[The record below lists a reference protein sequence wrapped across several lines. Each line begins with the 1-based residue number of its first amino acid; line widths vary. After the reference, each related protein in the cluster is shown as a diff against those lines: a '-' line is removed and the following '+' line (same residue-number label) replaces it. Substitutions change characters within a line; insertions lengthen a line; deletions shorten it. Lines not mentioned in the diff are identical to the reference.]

1 MNCIEKRHVSHKASM
16 PHLYY
21 LDSFMD
27 ELDREVMNLT
37 DRAFK
42 SLCIGDEA
50 IYNDSEFSPP
60 LVSCHKPLVEE
71 VSKKTQQTCSMAFK
85 KQETQP
91 HLNGVNNMP
100 WQMNKS
106 SSLFAA
112 FAAKKNGDATK
123 MTNGDS
129 WDKSALLSIQ
139 QELSEFS
146 SDYQN
151 NIAHHHNSQVKN
163 HLKSSEKSNKSIA
176 DTSTQSGKLSK
187 SKHSKSSK
195 LKKLNSKNFF
205 LHSELSPFQSW
216 RDLNKFPFGLE
227 NIEIFQS
234 NGPPEWYDSP
244 LYKKLTMSHRLHN
257 SELHDSELHDS
268 ELHDS
273 EPHDSE
279 LNDSIQSKGAKQC
292 SNPKLPQNNTDLD
305 FKTLTSTSMPL
316 KSEKQPEPHKIPTE
330 PQPPPVLL
338 KSSEQSELRSQSE
351 GAPWRKNRSRAKSAV
366 PIGQSL
372 LSSLTCEKAK
382 AVEEVE
388 LPIKKDVRTMEEQSS
403 TSSTP
408 FNILQLLTPVIP
420 SRQGTGSSEVLQSV
434 LSPSTL
440 DLPVLAERDLHPSPE
455 IKREGYKSIASSLL
469 FNLKDNRKRVKAMYS
484 PPKFRSSDPTDQ
496 NKLSPLAEQVLTK
509 TGQEVAESS
518 DAKIAS
524 PVHPKA
530 HKSPASV
537 PQETAGQQK
546 STPSGHIN
554 GGLPDD
560 FLALSLLQAGNG
572 SSPCLKSN
580 KSPVVNKATYPS
592 LNLYRKASPE
602 ECMDAKTVQALS
614 VPGSHPNLDKS
625 TTLKEMDGKERQ
637 RKTPNTPVPSILV
650 NKPTDHTNKRKSES
664 IHTNDDK
671 NKGKLGTVGN
681 VQTEKVDIISLREK
695 YPLALM
701 KKPNVKTETLSPVC
715 GRNQDKANMGE
726 TEKVEQRLAKDSK
739 ERMEAKAKHVFS
751 ARQNNYIK
759 SQRSVSVDVHE
770 EEYGHGGEDVAC
782 VRSKSE
788 VAKENV
794 SRMSEITNVSE
805 ERKSKQNGGANEVK
819 LIEIAKEGK
828 LGGTSIRESVK
839 NEAFNMK
846 DNNLALSNISGL
858 SSEQKA
864 TKGDAFSIKGN
875 TSAKRALF
883 ISKEQSFTKAAVA
896 AKKENTV
903 MDKYEAAKAALEEVI
918 AERNQRKKQS
928 QDFSSTD
935 RDIEIDKVSS
945 SKCQSADYEQDLIT
959 QEHYRQAIAM
969 SQKDMFESAAKDRRG
984 GQKGFSD
991 FKSSS
996 QIVQSMSERD
1006 TKHGESRVAEV
1017 NLAGPCKQEGAG
1029 EHGQRAA
1036 GQIKYRER
1044 DRSGRRERHQSE
1056 PDNVKA
1062 LDKVTKHKERE
1073 HVPKIINLMKESS
1086 RVPSTE
1092 SRLTTQVDDCTAVQ
1106 KKSSSFKPEVPPRRG
1121 RAGSQNEERLLYE
1134 IERRED
1140 RERVDKT
1147 GENVMKVKANLPKE
1161 RGPVRGHVSALKE
1174 KFNKEQEAPSSAT
1187 NVHDYLALDNGL
1199 KENPPKKDKV
1209 KLKESVEKEKVLVPS
1224 STPAS
1229 ETTPTKQQNKN
1240 PERID
1245 VSSSKSCDI
1254 NPDLSTVRQ
1263 RQMNETVRESNN
1275 AEETKEIAV
1284 LESDLATKK
1293 EENIRVIKE
1302 SPLCAS
1308 EASEVPEKRS
1318 PKPSKSK
1325 DSSKNSVKQLLSDL
1339 FGKAEARN
1347 VKPEMCASVKEIP
1360 VKTPETP
1367 ESIQAESPSIH
1378 SIKVY
1383 DILKQPE
1390 PLSPVN
1396 LTQFEQGNLLLL
1408 SNPTPE
1414 STLESLAQPEV
1425 DLASPA
1431 RTCEEN
1437 FENLTEEKSS
1447 EPSLSERL
1455 SSPPSDVD
1463 KGGWVRCLIESA
1475 RNLTPTSQSTASTPT
1490 MGKPVLFK
1498 VKDNTFNSSPVTKTV
1513 RPILHKTIPEICQL
1527 WSPRES
1533 LSGSERG
1540 EEDLYKDCV
1549 EVQSPTILSPTPPS
1563 TPARSPQPDQSSI
1576 GYKGKV
1582 QLNYLT
1588 VPEEDERQ
1596 SAVSSDVSE
1605 GIESCGTSIGDA
1617 VEEIVVTLP
1626 TEDPEESKLQSER
1639 SGSAC
1644 SGLENQSQ
1652 VKPPVVPPKTEKALR
1667 RAMRL
1672 TTRRIQKA
1680 ESKSKSERKG
1690 RSCEKN
1696 TSHKPERRH
1705 HSSDK
1710 VLSSQS
1716 ELQAPAVDFDGSNQS
1731 TGENKPHRGERY
1743 AREPSRD
1750 SSNQEGHYSEEML
1763 QLESPV
1769 NRNNNQ
1775 AKMKKMTNFSNQSR
1789 QIPESGHHF
1798 DSKVPV
1804 DAPSERPGRT
1814 SDKKSPP
1821 ERLDRRAHSL
1831 DRYLTNMN
1839 EVAKKPP
1846 LRQNSIEHTYASNIV
1861 TQSFPMTQRK
1871 LLQDP
1876 DSGQYFVVDM
1886 PVQVKTKTF
1895 FDPET
1900 GSYVQLPVQSHEA
1913 PVPQAQ
1919 SMEVVKAPPPL
1930 VLYHGFVPMPVS
1942 TLPAQN
1948 SSIKLGS
1955 VVTPNDLEGF
1965 ESSEIERHDDE
1976 IYQKPKPYPDPASV
1990 HVSQDCLGDV
2000 ETVDSVR

>member
-1 MNCIEKRHVSHKASM
+1 
-16 PHLYY
+16 
-21 LDSFMD
+21 MD

-85 KQETQP
+85 KHETQP

-146 SDYQN
+146 SDYEN

-163 HLKSSEKSNKSIA
+163 HLKSSEKSNKSIT
-176 DTSTQSGKLSK
+176 DTSTQSGKSSK

-244 LYKKLTMSHRLHN
+244 LYKKLTMSHRLHDSELHN
-257 SELHDSELHDS
+257 SELHNSKLHNSGLCDSESHDS
-268 ELHDS
+268 
-273 EPHDSE
+273 
-279 LNDSIQSKGAKQC
+279 NQFKGAKQC
-292 SNPKLPQNNTDLD
+292 PNPSLPALKEKSEPKLPQNNADFD
-305 FKTLTSTSMPL
+305 FKTLTSTSVPL

-330 PQPPPVLL
+330 TQPTPVLL

-351 GAPWRKNRSRAKSAV
+351 GDHSAPWRKNRSRAKSAV

-382 AVEEVE
+382 AVDEVE
-388 LPIKKDVRTMEEQSS
+388 LPIKKDIRTMEEQSS

-420 SRQGTGSSEVLQSV
+420 SRQGTGSSEVLQAV

-440 DLPVLAERDLHPSPE
+440 DLPVLPERDLHPSPE

-484 PPKFRSSDPTDQ
+484 PPKFRSSEPTDL

-518 DAKIAS
+518 DAKITS
-524 PVHPKA
+524 PVLQKA

-592 LNLYRKASPE
+592 LNLYRKASPG
-602 ECMDAKTVQALS
+602 ECTDAKTMQALS

-637 RKTPNTPVPSILV
+637 VPAILV
-650 NKPTDHTNKRKSES
+650 NKPIDHTNKSKSES
-664 IHTNDDK
+664 THMNDDK
-671 NKGKLGTVGN
+671 TKGKVGTVGN
-681 VQTEKVDIISLREK
+681 GQTEKVDVLSLREK

-701 KKPNVKTETLSPVC
+701 KKPNTKSDALSPIDV
-715 GRNQDKANMGE
+715 RNQDKANMGE
-726 TEKVEQRLAKDSK
+726 REKVEQRPAMDSK
-739 ERMEAKAKHVFS
+739 ERMEAKPKHVFS

-770 EEYGHGGEDVAC
+770 EECRHGGEDVTS

-805 ERKSKQNGGANEVK
+805 ERKSKQNGGAQEVK
-819 LIEIAKEGK
+819 LIEIVKEGK

-839 NEAFNMK
+839 NEASNIK
-846 DNNLALSNISGL
+846 DNNLSLSNVSGL
-858 SSEQKA
+858 SSEQKV
-864 TKGDAFSIKGN
+864 TKGDAFSMKGN

-883 ISKEQSFTKAAVA
+883 TSKEQSSTKTAVA

-928 QDFSSTD
+928 QTFSSTD
-935 RDIEIDKVSS
+935 RDIDTDKVSS
-945 SKCQSADYEQDLIT
+945 SKWQSADYEQDLVT
-959 QEHYRQAIAM
+959 QEHYRQAIAL
-969 SQKDMFESAAKDRRG
+969 SQKDMLESATKDRRG
-984 GQKGFSD
+984 GQKGFSN

-1006 TKHGESRVAEV
+1006 TKYGESHVAEV
-1017 NLAGPCKQEGAG
+1017 NLARPCKQEGAG
-1029 EHGQRAA
+1029 EHSQRAA
-1036 GQIKYRER
+1036 GQIKYIER

-1056 PDNVKA
+1056 TDNVKA
-1062 LDKVTKHKERE
+1062 LDKVTEHKERE
-1073 HVPKIINLMKESS
+1073 HVPKNINLMKESS

-1106 KKSSSFKPEVPPRRG
+1106 KKKSSSFKPEVPPRRG
-1121 RAGSQNEERLLYE
+1121 RAGSQNEERLLHE
-1134 IERRED
+1134 IERKED
-1140 RERVDKT
+1140 RERVDKP
-1147 GENVMKVKANLPKE
+1147 GENVMKGKTNLPKE

-1187 NVHDYLALDNGL
+1187 NVHDYMALDKGL

-1209 KLKESVEKEKVLVPS
+1209 NLKETAQKEKVSVLS
-1224 STPAS
+1224 STPAR

-1240 PERID
+1240 PERTD
-1245 VSSSKSCDI
+1245 VSSRKSCDI
-1254 NPDLSTVRQ
+1254 NPDLSTIRQ
-1263 RQMNETVRESNN
+1263 RQTNESTRESND

-1308 EASEVPEKRS
+1308 ESLEVQNNQS
-1318 PKPSKSK
+1318 PKPPKSK
-1325 DSSKNSVKQLLSDL
+1325 DCSKNPVKQLLSDL

-1347 VKPEMCASVKEIP
+1347 VKPEMCKSVKEIP

-1383 DILKQPE
+1383 DILNQPE

-1396 LTQFEQGNLLLL
+1396 LKQFEQGNLLLL
-1408 SNPTPE
+1408 SNSTPE

-1437 FENLTEEKSS
+1437 LENLTEEKSS

-1475 RNLTPTSQSTASTPT
+1475 RNLTPTSQSNASTPT

-1498 VKDNTFNSSPVTKTV
+1498 VKDNTFSSSPVTKTV

-1549 EVQSPTILSPTPPS
+1549 EVQSPTILSPTPSS
-1563 TPARSPQPDQSSI
+1563 TPARSPQPDHSSI
-1576 GYKGKV
+1576 GYKGKG
-1582 QLNYLT
+1582 QLDYLT
-1588 VPEEDERQ
+1588 VPEEDEMR

-1617 VEEIVVTLP
+1617 VEETVVTLP

-1672 TTRRIQKA
+1672 TTKRIQKA

-1690 RSCEKN
+1690 RSSEKN
-1696 TSHKPERRH
+1696 ASHKPERRH

-1710 VLSSQS
+1710 VLSSRP
-1716 ELQAPAVDFDGSNQS
+1716 ELQAPSIDFDGSNQS
-1731 TGENKPHRGERY
+1731 SEENKPHREERH
-1743 AREPSRD
+1743 AREHSRD

-1763 QLESPV
+1763 QLESPA
-1769 NRNNNQ
+1769 NRNSNQ
-1775 AKMKKMTNFSNQSR
+1775 AKMKKMNCSNQSR
-1789 QIPESGHHF
+1789 QIPESGNHF
-1798 DSKVPV
+1798 DAKVPV
-1804 DAPSERPGRT
+1804 DGPSERPGRT

-1831 DRYLTNMN
+1831 DRYLTDMN
-1839 EVAKKPP
+1839 EIAKKPP

-1948 SSIKLGS
+1948 STMKLGS

-1965 ESSEIERHDDE
+1965 ESSEIERHDE
-1976 IYQKPKPYPDPASV
+1976 IYQKPKPYPDPASA